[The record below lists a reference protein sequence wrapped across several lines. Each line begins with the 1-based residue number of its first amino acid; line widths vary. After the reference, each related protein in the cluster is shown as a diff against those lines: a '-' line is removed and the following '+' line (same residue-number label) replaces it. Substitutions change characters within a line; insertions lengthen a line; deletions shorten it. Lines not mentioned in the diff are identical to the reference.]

1 MKVFRLKSYLR
12 AMGAMGFDESGMA
25 KIEQSICAA
34 PDRHPAIRGLRG
46 VRKARFARPGTG
58 KSGGGRAIYY
68 VMIGLDRLYMM
79 TAYAKGKQ
87 EDLSGDDRKAILR
100 VIEQLLRGEQ

>member
-1 MKVFRLKSYLR
+1 MQVFRLQTYLR
-12 AMGAMGFDESGMA
+12 AMRSMGFDESGMA

-34 PDRHPAIRGLRG
+34 PDRHPTIRGLRG

-68 VMIGLDRLYMM
+68 VMIGLGRLSLYSTPYQKAKENKGFTGSFGDRSW
-79 TAYAKGKQ
+79 A
-87 EDLSGDDRKAILR
+87 RKAI
-100 VIEQLLRGEQ
+100 I